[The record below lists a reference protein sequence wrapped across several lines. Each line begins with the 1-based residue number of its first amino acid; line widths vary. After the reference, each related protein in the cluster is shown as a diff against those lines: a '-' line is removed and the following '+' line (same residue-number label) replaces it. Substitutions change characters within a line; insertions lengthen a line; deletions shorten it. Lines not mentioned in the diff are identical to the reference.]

1 MMQIDSQT
9 LMAYAD
15 GELDVP
21 EQQRVEQALEKSPE
35 LQQQLAR
42 MCQLDTLLGAAYS
55 DALHCH
61 QPSLRAL
68 ESVAQKSSFRLSLWQ
83 WLGQIFSWQAGV
95 AAALL
100 VLGVTVGGWYERQ
113 SQQTEFAMSQQQ
125 LQQAI
130 DKALETHMSRDPLQW
145 SNAKDGR
152 AGSITPVRTY
162 KSEQGQYC
170 REFIERHNVA
180 GQITEKR
187 GVACRG
193 EQGWQLKAS
202 YYM

>member
-1 MMQIDSQT
+1 MMHIDTQT

-15 GELDVP
+15 GELDRP
-21 EQQRVEQALEKSPE
+21 EQQRVEQALERSPE
-35 LQQQLAR
+35 LQQQLVR

-55 DALHCH
+55 DALHSQ
-61 QPSLRAL
+61 QPPLRAL
-68 ESVAQKSSFRLSLWQ
+68 EPVTQKTSFRSSLGQ
-83 WLGQIFSWQAGV
+83 WLGQTFSWQPGV

-100 VLGVTVGGWYERQ
+100 VLGVVVGGLYERQ

-130 DKALETHMSRDPLQW
+130 DKALETHLSREPLQW
-145 SNAKDGR
+145 SSDNNDS
-152 AGSITPVRTY
+152 AGTITPVRTY

-170 REFIERHNVA
+170 REFIERHDVG
-180 GQITEKR
+180 GQITEQR

-193 EQGWQLKAS
+193 EQGWQLKAN